1 MVVASATDYRS
12 TFHASATKELPK
24 NQSTKVESTKERIKF
39 SEMEVAGQLYQI
51 RKLKVEECANYAKCK
66 NVKVSHHHE
75 PDLQYKWKS
84 KPI

>member
-12 TFHASATKELPK
+12 TFHASATKELLK
-24 NQSTKVESTKERIKF
+24 NCQGTSTKERIKL

-75 PDLQYKWKS
+75 PDLQYK
-84 KPI
+84 

>member
-12 TFHASATKELPK
+12 TFHAST
-24 NQSTKVESTKERIKF
+24 TKERIKL

-51 RKLKVEECANYAKCK
+51 RKLKVEEGANYIKCK
-66 NVKVSHHHE
+66 NMKVSHHHE

-84 KPI
+84 KHI